1 MSNHH
6 LRDPNLSY
14 SAKGLL
20 SFMLALPDKW
30 DYSFSGL
37 VKISKEG
44 KTSIRTMIN
53 ELKEAKY
60 IKISQ
65 SRNEKGFFQYN
76 YDVFEIPFDMPV
88 KTANYPTPEN
98 RTSDNRNTENQ
109 PQINTNKKIDIYDN
123 IDKTKIPEH
132 HYLTKE
138 LFKTNYTIESISE
151 EIRIF
156 YVALT
161 RAKEKII
168 LVYDG
173 EQDSTITPF
182 EINSYRKLVSAVGDD
197 LNKYMINFDISDLM
211 PSEDENQ
218 QTDALEN
225 ILDINRKYDLQ
236 EQLVKGEKISSSR
249 ASKSYHELL
258 SKNEL
263 KNMQL
268 GTRVHEILEY
278 IDYNNPNEILKNEED
293 WIKKS
298 INKFLSTFIF
308 DNKENNEYYREYAF
322 VYEDEDSK
330 TTYNGII
337 DLLVETPDKIYI
349 VDYKLNNVEDEAYIK
364 QLSIYEKFVST
375 KSNKPISTYLYAIIN
390 GSFKE
395 INTKEIV

>member
-1 MSNHH
+1 
-6 LRDPNLSY
+6 
-14 SAKGLL
+14 
-20 SFMLALPDKW
+20 
-30 DYSFSGL
+30 
-37 VKISKEG
+37 
-44 KTSIRTMIN
+44 
-53 ELKEAKY
+53 
-60 IKISQ
+60 
-65 SRNEKGFFQYN
+65 
-76 YDVFEIPFDMPV
+76 
-88 KTANYPTPEN
+88 
-98 RTSDNRNTENQ
+98 
-109 PQINTNKKIDIYDN
+109 
-123 IDKTKIPEH
+123 
-132 HYLTKE
+132 
-138 LFKTNYTIESISE
+138 
-151 EIRIF
+151 
-156 YVALT
+156 
-161 RAKEKII
+161 
-168 LVYDG
+168 
-173 EQDSTITPF
+173 
-182 EINSYRKLVSAVGDD
+182 
-197 LNKYMINFDISDLM
+197 M

-249 ASKSYHELL
+249 ASKSNHELL

-322 VYEDEDSK
+322 VYEDEHSK

>member
-44 KTSIRTMIN
+44 KSSIRTMIN

-138 LFKTNYTIESISE
+138 LFKLNY
-151 EIRIF
+151 
-156 YVALT
+156 
-161 RAKEKII
+161 
-168 LVYDG
+168 
-173 EQDSTITPF
+173 
-182 EINSYRKLVSAVGDD
+182 
-197 LNKYMINFDISDLM
+197 ISDTEVL
-211 PSEDENQ
+211 P
-218 QTDALEN
+218 
-225 ILDINRKYDLQ
+225 K
-236 EQLVKGEKISSSR
+236 VW
-249 ASKSYHELL
+249 
-258 SKNEL
+258 
-263 KNMQL
+263 
-268 GTRVHEILEY
+268 V
-278 IDYNNPNEILKNEED
+278 
-293 WIKKS
+293 
-298 INKFLSTFIF
+298 
-308 DNKENNEYYREYAF
+308 
-322 VYEDEDSK
+322 
-330 TTYNGII
+330 
-337 DLLVETPDKIYI
+337 
-349 VDYKLNNVEDEAYIK
+349 
-364 QLSIYEKFVST
+364 
-375 KSNKPISTYLYAIIN
+375 
-390 GSFKE
+390 
-395 INTKEIV
+395 